1 MQSLLD
7 ATQLHGPGSP
17 LEGLVLALSLLVG
30 IACAYRLG
38 GTGFAALMGLGQYAG
53 FLFVGHPA
61 IPVVAAGALLAASLR
76 QTAGDRPG
84 GRALLLEC
92 GFLGGGLLLY
102 QFGRIAT
109 QSDWGPAREN
119 GLRLLRAEERLG
131 LYIEPRVQEAATSHE
146 LLGDSLNGFYSFGF
160 LAFVAG
166 VLVFLFCTDR
176 GSYRL
181 LRNCLGI
188 SAALAVALMALYPTA
203 PPRLLAEAGLVDTVV
218 AEGRTH
224 NFTNEYAAIPSLHVG
239 WMALAGYVLARS
251 IGGRWRLLIATV
263 PGVAMGITVM
273 ATGNHYWLDGV
284 IGTAVAVGPALLLT
298 RVDLRVPRPVVPA
311 ELRERWSLAMSRS
324 KTRFTIA
331 TLAGLLTYLV
341 VGEIQAPGFTDFWG
355 YLVFQMA
362 GTLVILV
369 GFEVAFARQGG
380 VSWVTHVVAVTC
392 GYLDVLGTA
401 GDLYARIDEYD
412 KLTHFMGTAAITS
425 GAYDVFRAMYLTGS
439 IRRVAQDRVLA
450 AMVFGTVV
458 GIGWEVY
465 EFLGDKVFHSTRVQ
479 GRWDTLNDI
488 ISDFLGALVVVV
500 ILSWLERG
508 ARGVER
514 EPAARAVERPAAPVR
529 TDVQN

>member
-1 MQSLLD
+1 
-7 ATQLHGPGSP
+7 
-17 LEGLVLALSLLVG
+17 
-30 IACAYRLG
+30 
-38 GTGFAALMGLGQYAG
+38 MGVAQYTG

-61 IPVVAAGALLAASLR
+61 IPAVAAVALLIAWRRGPDRRLASRPFLR
-76 QTAGDRPG
+76 ECAFLAGG
-84 GRALLLEC
+84 MLV
-92 GFLGGGLLLY
+92 Y

-109 QSDWGPAREN
+109 QADWGPAREN

-131 LYIEPRVQEAATSHE
+131 LYIEPRVQDAATSSE
-146 LLGDSLNGFYSFGF
+146 LLGDLLNGFYSFGF
-160 LAFVAG
+160 LAFVSG
-166 VLVFLFCTDR
+166 VLILLFCTDR
-176 GSYRL
+176 RNYLL
-181 LRNCLGI
+181 LRDALGI
-188 SAALAVALMALYPTA
+188 SAALAVVLIALYPTA
-203 PPRLLAEAGLVDTVV
+203 PPRLLAEAGLFDTVV
-218 AEGRTH
+218 EQGREH

-239 WMALAGYVLARS
+239 WMALSGYVLARS
-251 IGGRWRLLIATV
+251 VGGRWFWPIAMV
-263 PGVAMGITVM
+263 PGLAMGVTVM

-284 IGTAVAVGPALLLT
+284 VGAAVAIGPAIMLT
-298 RVDLRVPRPVVPA
+298 RLDSSRAWARRPAISA

-331 TLAGLLTYLV
+331 SLAGLLTYLV
-341 VGEIQAPGFTDFWG
+341 VGELQAPGFTDFWG

-369 GFEVAFARQGG
+369 GFEVAFARHGG
-380 VSWVTHVVAVTC
+380 VSWVTHVVAVSC

-425 GAYDVFRAMYLTGS
+425 GAYDVFRAMYLSGS
-439 IRRVAQDRVLA
+439 TRRVAQDRVLA

-465 EFLGDKVFHSTRVQ
+465 EFLGDKVFNSARVQ

-500 ILSWLERG
+500 ILSWLERN
-508 ARGVER
+508 ARGVEPK
-514 EPAARAVERPAAPVR
+514 PAPRTVERPPSPAP
-529 TDVQN
+529 TDAQR